1 MGTKS
6 TKEENFSKEH
16 RLLKKDILDMLVV
29 TFPAG
34 NSLTL
39 VVALGLIG
47 AFGGGAKAFEIFR
60 SLRCNMFRG
69 MKNNNNGTHDWE
81 LCLVLFP
88 LPEFSTAGSSS
99 SSRFRLTNTT
109 FIKERSVLL

>member
-16 RLLKKDILDMLVV
+16 RLLKKDIRDMLVV

-39 VVALGLIG
+39 VVARGLIG
-47 AFGGGAKAFEIFR
+47 AFGGGARAFEFFGL
-60 SLRCNMFRG
+60 LRCDMF
-69 MKNNNNGTHDWE
+69 
-81 LCLVLFP
+81 
-88 LPEFSTAGSSS
+88 
-99 SSRFRLTNTT
+99 
-109 FIKERSVLL
+109 